1 MAGTDDEA
9 EVDVRTMSRKSWRI
23 RIAALAALSV
33 LASGCSQVV
42 AGQGSYSSGLAD
54 VPDAKIQ
61 INGTDGGK
69 VDKIAGNAIA
79 DIQAF
84 WTQQMPVVFKKQYK
98 PVTAFY
104 SVDPGGDK
112 SAPCTNSPSDIRG
125 NAFYCPTQDIVA
137 WDRVNLFPD
146 LQKRF
151 GPFLI
156 AMVLA
161 HEWGHAIQHRSEMPS
176 TRTIVVEA
184 QADCYAGAWTKGAL
198 NAGAPHFQ
206 INRQDL
212 DQALSGYLLF
222 RDPVGAD
229 AADRQAHGSGFDRIS
244 AFQEGYDQGVKHCT
258 TFNDNRVFTEIPFSS
273 AEDEQRQGNLPYDQT
288 LTDGPKDIADFWNQN
303 FEKTFG
309 KKFTP
314 VAHVTGYDGDSNKP
328 TCDGDTVS
336 ALQYCPVNDTIYFD
350 RKNAM
355 QKVYDQTGD
364 FGPMSL
370 LGVAFGE
377 AMRKRLGET
386 VNGEDALLGSICFAG
401 AYAGDVFNRR
411 RTNSI
416 QLSPGDLDEAIQAL
430 LNFAGSSGLFNAN
443 GTIGFDRVAAYRK
456 GFSSIKNCG

>member
-1 MAGTDDEA
+1 
-9 EVDVRTMSRKSWRI
+9 MSGKSWRS

-42 AGQGSYSSGLAD
+42 NGQGSYSSGLAD

-61 INGTDGGK
+61 INGTDNGK
-69 VDKIAGNAIA
+69 IDKIAGNAIA

-84 WTQQMPVVFKKQYK
+84 WTQQLPAVFNKPYK

-112 SAPCTNSPSDIRG
+112 AAPCTSSPSDIRG

-161 HEWGHAIQHRSEMPS
+161 HEWGHAIQHRTQMPS
-176 TRTIVVEA
+176 THTIVIEA
-184 QADCYAGAWTKGAL
+184 QADCYAGTWTKTAL
-198 NAGAPHFQ
+198 TAGAPHFQ
-206 INRQDL
+206 ITRQDL

-222 RDPVGAD
+222 RDPIGAI
-229 AADRQAHGSGFDRIS
+229 ATDRQAHGSGFDRIS
-244 AFQEGYDQGVKHCT
+244 AFQEGFEQGVKHCS
-258 TFNDNRVFTEIPFSS
+258 TFDDNRVFTEIPFSN
-273 AEDEQRQGNLPYDQT
+273 AADEQRQGNLPYDQT
-288 LTDGPKDIADFWNQN
+288 LVDGPKDIADFWNQN
-303 FEKTFG
+303 FQKTFG
-309 KKFTP
+309 PKFTP
-314 VAHVTGYDGDSNKP
+314 VAKVTGYNGASSRP
-328 TCDGDTVS
+328 SCDGNPVA
-336 ALQYCPVNDTIYFD
+336 ALQYCPGNDTIYFD
-350 RKNAM
+350 QQDAM
-355 QKVYDQTGD
+355 RKVYDQTGD
-364 FGPMSL
+364 FGPMTL

-377 AMRKRLGET
+377 AIRKRLGKT
-386 VNGEDALLGSICFAG
+386 VNGEDALLGSICFSG

-411 RTNSI
+411 RPKGI
-416 QLSPGDLDEAIQAL
+416 LLSPGDLDEAIQSL
-430 LNFAGSSGLFNAN
+430 LNFAGTSGLFDAN

-456 GFSSIKNCG
+456 GFSSIRNCG